1 MIPRCLSLVV
11 VLALVTGAAVAAG
24 DDYEELGR
32 AGWGGRVIPVP
43 LDQQAERNLVPGQ
56 GGLVVRVRPG
66 STAERLGI
74 QPGDIVLAINDRP
87 ISSRRDIRDL
97 MATVKPGDEARVTV
111 IASTGQVRE
120 LDGEFRKRLPR
131 PPGTPGRPWGGQP
144 RDPAT
149 VGTWRSPEEVIAG
162 QRARLLAE
170 QSLLTRARLDLDQAR
185 ARLPVTPAGWF
196 MHVAIS
202 AGDATVAP

>member
-1 MIPRCLSLVV
+1 MIIRLIPVLVA
-11 VLALVTGAAVAAG
+11 LALVSPASAAD

-43 LDQQAERNLVPGQ
+43 LEQQAERNLVPGQ

-74 QPGDIVLAINDRP
+74 QPGDIVLSINDRP

-97 MATVKPGDEARVTV
+97 MATVKPGDEAKVTV
-111 IASTGQVRE
+111 ITSTGAVRE
-120 LDGEFRKRLPR
+120 LDGDFLRRLPR
-131 PPGTPGRPWGGQP
+131 PPGRPGHSWGGQP
-144 RDPAT
+144 RDPAHL
-149 VGTWRSPEEVIAG
+149 GMRGSPEDIIAA

-170 QSLLTRARLDLDQAR
+170 QALLIQARHDLDQAR
-185 ARLPVTPAGWF
+185 AHLPVTPAGWF
-196 MHVAIS
+196 MRVAIS
-202 AGDATVAP
+202 TGDTPATP